1 MEEENKEF
9 LNFLVPSLELLDTV
23 QLDQLHD
30 VATGKTSYETDKI
43 EKYYYF
49 IADRAKELDNIPTQ
63 LQSEKEDI
71 IIQLKNLQVLLD
83 NYVGGP
89 LISIVD
95 TANEIKERVEFI
107 STPLYQSINTLDDI
121 SKKFINDAL
130 NFISTFKDCKV
141 KNTALKN
148 IGLFVAYSPT
158 MGAKEANKY
167 KTLITRSMVRLKRG
181 PKHKTN
187 REMIN
192 NMFQSVS
199 MIQDQYTRNKMY
211 PKLNQLLE
219 LSDLY
224 DSGQFSIKS
233 KQYRKFQNLK
243 HSTTKFITNKL
254 KKQDAGESSSSR

>member
-1 MEEENKEF
+1 MEEEDKEF
-9 LNFLVPSLELLDTV
+9 LNFLVPRIDLLDT
-23 QLDQLHD
+23 DQLEH
-30 VATGKTSYETDKI
+30 VLNIATDKTSFETDKI

-49 IADRAKELDNIPTQ
+49 IADKVKELDNIPTQ
-63 LQSEKEDI
+63 LQSEKQDI
-71 IIQLKNLQVLLD
+71 INQLNNLKHLLD
-83 NYVGGP
+83 NYAGGP

-95 TANEIKERVEFI
+95 KGNEIKERVEFI
-107 STPLYQSINTLDDI
+107 STPLYHSINTLDDI

-167 KTLITRSMVRLKRG
+167 KTLITSSMVRLKRG

-199 MIQDQYTRNKMY
+199 MIQDQYTRNNMY
-211 PKLNQLLE
+211 SKLNKLLE

-243 HSTTKFITNKL
+243 HNTRNLITNKL
-254 KKQDAGESSSSR
+254 KKQDAE